1 MPTPTS
7 APPAALTDSELGRHL
22 LTVRGFHFVFG
33 ALGDPWA
40 RRLRGEADHLSLGE
54 LVRDR
59 GPLHRSALGA
69 WVTADGRL
77 AARLL
82 DDPLLGPRHPA
93 SEGPQE
99 HVRENVW
106 ETWRTCHVTPLGED
120 LLTPAATDH
129 DRLAALLGPVL
140 GPRTCTAWQVDAERA
155 AHRVLDGLPPH
166 FDLVSDLAR
175 PAVAGSLAAVLG
187 LPDAARAELPDLLAA
202 CGPVL
207 DSVLCPPRLPVARAM
222 RQALRRVRELMAA
235 AVADRLAAPAD
246 GALSALLAVD
256 PDGGRDPEDAVTAAL
271 LSAVV
276 GAETAITTVANAV
289 MSLLEH
295 GEQWSLL
302 RADHDRAA
310 DAVEETLR
318 WAPPVTL
325 RSLITQGELE
335 IGGETLEADQHVVV
349 LVDAAQR
356 DPELYEEPDRF
367 LLDRPRTPGFTHMA
381 LAGRDHLGLVAPL
394 VRVQCTAVLRAVAE
408 RLPGL
413 RAEGEP
419 LRRGRSP
426 VVRAPLSLRLAQ
438 K

>member
-1 MPTPTS
+1 MPTPTY
-7 APPAALTDSELGRHL
+7 APPAAPTDSELGRHL

-33 ALGDPWA
+33 ALGDPYA

-54 LVRDR
+54 LVRGR
-59 GPLHRSALGA
+59 GPLHRSALGT
-69 WVTADGRL
+69 WVTADGGL

-99 HVRENVW
+99 HVRDNVW

-120 LLTPAATDH
+120 LLPPAAEH

-140 GPRTCTAWQVDAERA
+140 GPGTCTAWQIDAERA
-155 AHRVLDGLPPH
+155 VHRVLDGLPSH

-175 PAVAGSLAAVLG
+175 PAVASSLAAVLG
-187 LPDAARAELPDLLAA
+187 LPDAARAVLPDLLAA

-207 DSVLCPPRLPVARAM
+207 DSALCPPRLPVARAM
-222 RQALRRVRELMAA
+222 TQALRRVRELMDA
-235 AVADRLAAPAD
+235 AVADHLTAPAD
-246 GALSALLAVD
+246 GALSALLAVE
-256 PDGGRDPEDAVTAAL
+256 PDGGRDPGDTVTAAV
-271 LSAVV
+271 LSTVV

-289 MSLLEH
+289 MALLEH

-302 RADHDRAA
+302 RADPERAA

-318 WAPPVTL
+318 WTPPVTL
-325 RSLITQGELE
+325 RSLITQGEVE

-356 DPELYEEPDRF
+356 DAELYEDPDRF
-367 LLDRPRTPGFTHMA
+367 RLDRPRSPGFTHVA

-394 VRVQCTAVLRAVAE
+394 VRVLCTAVLRAVAE
-408 RLPGL
+408 RLQVL
-413 RAEGEP
+413 QAEGEP

-426 VVRAPLSLRLAQ
+426 VVRAALSLRLAQ